1 MSSKKIYFIS
11 VLAGLAVGLG
21 VILAVKNF
29 ASTPGAEEKQ
39 QKAAA
44 TLPSGWVKVAP
55 ATRLFTASFPV
66 SPERTEAELPV
77 PGTDYSIIQEF
88 HVATDA
94 KGNVFRIGTFIYP
107 QQFSAEQTVEALDAA
122 LNGMVAAVPGST
134 LLENTNAKF
143 DDLPAK
149 IFMIQDKDGYYH
161 QGQLFLKGRVL
172 YQAFVTYEG
181 GEISE
186 DELNYFLDSFTPTTD
201 IELTS

>member
-11 VLAGLAVGLG
+11 ILAGLVVGLG

-29 ASTPGAEEKQ
+29 SSGPDAEKNIPVVL
-39 QKAAA
+39 
-44 TLPSGWVKVAP
+44 TGWVEVAP
-55 ATRLFTASFPV
+55 STQLFTAKFPV
-66 SPERTEAELPV
+66 SPERTEAELPI

-88 HVATDA
+88 HVATDV
-94 KGNVFRIGTFIYP
+94 KGNVFHVGTFIYP
-107 QQFSAEQTVEALDAA
+107 QSFSAEQTAEALDAA
-122 LNGMVAAVPGST
+122 LHGMVTAVPGSA

-201 IELTS
+201 VEVTS